1 MDRRGGRPPATLN
14 DEKRTERSFRSNRRR
29 RTTVTRMNST
39 IEHMQ
44 PSASQTVPFA
54 EWSDEDLML
63 AYRNDGE
70 RRAFETLVHRYERE
84 LFNYLRRY
92 LGDAEMAEDAFQGT
106 FLQVHLKCE
115 HFEPGRKVRPW
126 LYTVATNQAIDA
138 KRRNRRHQAASL
150 DRCCRAGEQDD
161 EGGSLMEFLG
171 SEEPGPGRSHRI
183 GRNGGTGPRGRE
195 QFARVAQG
203 SPDAGLLPGPQI
215 PRSGRGP
222 RDSRR
227 NGEESLA
234 RGDPKTGTLLDP
246 SRYCRTWLKKHKSN
260 C

>member
-29 RTTVTRMNST
+29 RTTVTIMNST

-115 HFEPGRKVRPW
+115 YFEPGRKVRPW

-171 SEEPGPGRSHRI
+171 SEEPGPDAHIESAE
-183 GRNGGTGPRGRE
+183 TG
-195 QFARVAQG
+195 AQVHQAV
-203 SPDAGLLPGPQI
+203 SSLP
-215 PRSGRGP
+215 
-222 RDSRR
+222 
-227 NGEESLA
+227 ESLKEVLTLVYYQGLKYREA
-234 RGDPKTGTLLDP
+234 AEVLEIPVGTVKSRLHAAIRKLEPSLTHLD
-246 SRYCRTWLKKHKSN
+246 TAGHG
-260 C
+260 